1 MIKSFLYT
9 GDRLKTVTY
18 GSGYATASYE
28 DLETPEPSLG
38 VLSMYNLVPYVYRA
52 VDIRAKAVASVPW
65 HLTDSNGIELSDHPL
80 LHNMR
85 TRLLLTE
92 SALCLYGCAYWLFEG
107 DTLRWALPSS
117 ITPRYDSRD
126 GLVGFDR
133 SWTQGGGKAQR
144 LAPDELVYFWLPNL
158 SAELGPGVPPANRAL
173 AAARVLYHLD
183 RFADQFFQRGAIK
196 ATLLSVEGNP
206 PRQELDRLES
216 WWRRLVSGVR
226 NAWRSVAIRSTVKPI
241 TIGEGLSELENN
253 ALVQQRREDICAAFG
268 VPHSLL
274 SADAANYA
282 TSENDRTTFLQQTV
296 KPSCLLIEEVLNGQV
311 FGPLGLRFAFGMEDA
326 GQPGSFNAEAQ
337 RCRGAEVRQE

>member
-18 GSGYATASYE
+18 GSGYMTASYE
-28 DLETPEPSLG
+28 DLETPEPSPG

-65 HLTDSNGIELSDHPL
+65 RLTDSNGNLSAHPL
-80 LHNMR
+80 LDGMR
-85 TRLLLTE
+85 NRLLLTE

-107 DTLRWALPSS
+107 DSLRWALPSS

-133 SWTQGGGKAQR
+133 VWTQGSGKPQR

-158 SAELGPGVPPANRAL
+158 SAELGPGVPPATRAL
-173 AAARVLYHLD
+173 AASRVLYHLD

-226 NAWRSVAIRSTVKPI
+226 NAWRSVAIRSVVKPI

-253 ALVQQRREDICAAFG
+253 SLVQQRREDICAAFG

-296 KPSCLLIEEVLNGQV
+296 KPSCLLIEETLNEQV
-311 FGPLGLRFAFGMEDA
+311 FEPLGLWFEFAME
-326 GQPGSFNAEAQ
+326 NE
-337 RCRGAEVRQE
+337 E